1 MHEVQG
7 ISLLAEEQTA
17 FQGLCCMELGLPL
30 KSVGITMIQTE
41 HS

>member
-1 MHEVQG
+1 VHEVQG

-17 FQGLCCMELGLPL
+17 FQFFCCMELGLPL
-30 KSVGITMIQTE
+30 KSIGITVIQTE